1 MPLQKTSMRL
11 FLAIPLTDDLVTG
24 IASLLETQKLPARVR
39 IVARSLWHVSLV
51 FLGDVAETDLDM
63 IVSVCSRHTRC
74 PGTLTVS
81 ELATFP
87 NGNPRLLVTGGSA
100 EPKEAWSSFV
110 ENLRVDM
117 LPFAP
122 AQDRKPWIPHITV
135 GRGPKDTLL
144 PRWSVPAGP
153 WTWQP
158 GGFSLMKSELGPE
171 GPAYESLH
179 DFFFV

>member
-1 MPLQKTSMRL
+1 MGR
-11 FLAIPLTDDLVTG
+11 
-24 IASLLETQKLPARVR
+24 E
-39 IVARSLWHVSLV
+39 LWHVSLV

-63 IVSVCSRHTRC
+63 IAVACGRHATC

-87 NGNPRLLVTGGSA
+87 NGNPRLLVAGGTA
-100 EPKEAWSSFV
+100 EPKEAWMRFI
-110 ENLRVDM
+110 EDLRVDM

-122 AQDRKPWIPHITV
+122 TLDRKPWIPHITV

-144 PRWSVPAGP
+144 PRWSAPAGP

-158 GGFSLMKSELGPE
+158 GGFSLMQSDLGSD
-171 GPAYESLH
+171 GPTYTSLH
-179 DFFFV
+179 DFSFV